1 MRMNTNWSG
10 RRALGVALAITAI
23 AFAAGMAAL
32 FLAWGFLRLL
42 GDTSDVWAMIEAVA
56 TALAAA
62 TVFGAGVFAYLELA
76 EQSKGRYI
84 TVADRLFDEL
94 NEPENVRARRWVFQ
108 HLPPDPAVGLA
119 QMSEDELDRVKRV
132 LNSLDRVAFLTQAG
146 WIPDDLILP
155 WMNAMVV
162 KAWVKLQPYVDYEA
176 ARRNEPDYYRQVR
189 RLAERCVAWRQ
200 AHLPD
205 AQTTWVDHAL

>member
-1 MRMNTNWSG
+1 M
-10 RRALGVALAITAI
+10 GVALAVTVA
-23 AFAAGMAAL
+23 AFAAGLAAL

-62 TVFGAGVFAYLELA
+62 TVFGAGVFAYLELS

-108 HLPPDPAVGLA
+108 HLPADPAVGLA
-119 QMSEDELDRVKRV
+119 QMSEEDLDRVKRV

-146 WIPDDLILP
+146 WIPDELILP

-162 KAWVKLQPYVDYEA
+162 KVWVKLRPYVDYEA

-189 RLAERCVAWRQ
+189 RLAERCAAWRQ

>member
-1 MRMNTNWSG
+1 MNTNWSG
-10 RRALGVALAITAI
+10 RRTLGVALAITVI

-94 NEPENVRARRWVFQ
+94 NEPENVCARRWVFQ

-119 QMSEDELDRVKRV
+119 QMSEEELDRVKRV

-162 KAWVKLQPYVDYEA
+162 KAWVRLKPYVMYERE
-176 ARRNEPDYYRQVR
+176 RRREPDYYHQVDDLAARCETWR
-189 RLAERCVAWRQ
+189 R

-205 AQTTWVDHAL
+205 AEITWVDHAL